1 MFGAI
6 NSVMNS
12 VFGVTPVQTEAEINA
27 MFDAAD
33 NKKPAR
39 KTPAK
44 PTEARTTITPPVAK
58 PTPTKTPTKAQK
70 KRARQARKKAEAKRL
85 AEASG
90 PTVDTP
96 HHHEPLTTVTHTSV
110 NAKPFVI
117 PAVITAK
124 QQKMIIEILHAATV
138 A

>member
-27 MFDAAD
+27 MFDATD
-33 NKKPAR
+33 NSKPTTKPKPAA
-39 KTPAK
+39 AK
-44 PTEARTTITPPVAK
+44 PKTKPKTKSQKRRAKAKARKEAKATATTSTPSRK
-58 PTPTKTPTKAQK
+58 PTVHT
-70 KRARQARKKAEAKRL
+70 
-85 AEASG
+85 S
-90 PTVDTP
+90 

-110 NAKPFVI
+110 NAKPVVI